1 MLTPYC
7 RKEVIKMAKF
17 YAVSPT
23 IKTTRR
29 NATCEEGF
37 KKAFDKMGYDMVRE
51 TTTKG
56 YTVEMRFKVGCGL
69 DSKEGNKCY
78 LFHFYDE
85 EEHIIFTKIG
95 TTTKSCEGRLRQE
108 IATYRNKNKY
118 PVHRVEVLRIIDT
131 GEMPPE
137 SYESILRATI
147 IKNHPNTYHKNDR
160 FFDVA
165 VGVNEFDN
173 ICEMFAGF

>member
-1 MLTPYC
+1 MLNPYC
-7 RKEVIKMAKF
+7 RKETVKMKIQTAIECK
-17 YAVSPT
+17 
-23 IKTTRR
+23 KR
-29 NATCEEGF
+29 NASCNLKLKENLDFLE
-37 KKAFDKMGYDMVRE
+37 MDMIRT

-56 YTVEMRFKVGCGL
+56 YTVEMLFKVGCGL

-118 PVHRVEVLRIIDT
+118 PVHRVEIHRIIDT

-137 SYESILRATI
+137 SYESILRANI

-165 VGVNEFDN
+165 VGIEEFDS
-173 ICEMFAGF
+173 ICKSFAGF